1 MKVASI
7 KSDDYLIRRSHR
19 YSTGAVQWPLS
30 KTRAS
35 EFTALDFE
43 VRELPKSRLSANPV

>member
-19 YSTGAVQWPLS
+19 YSVGAVQWPLL
-30 KTRAS
+30 KTRAF
-35 EFTALDFE
+35 EFKVLDFE
-43 VRELPKSRLSANPV
+43 VRELPKSLPSANLV